1 MILTLAI
8 AVQYIVRLIR
18 YVFDMDLRHLRYF
31 TTLAQERNFTR
42 AAARLNVSQPPL
54 SQQIKALESELG
66 TLLFLRTSRRVD
78 LTAAG
83 QVFLTHASAILER
96 VEQASAQTRAVGSGH
111 AGHLDIGSSSS
122 LLLGPLPQLV
132 AGYRR
137 AFPGVSVA
145 LHEMTPAAQLTA
157 LRDRRLDISFSRTP
171 VADLHLSA
179 ELAWEDPV
187 VAALPRGHRLVAR
200 RKLALKDLA
209 SEEFVLLRLDS
220 SAFAAYINQCCVD
233 AGFMPRAS
241 QYVVET
247 QAMPSLVAAGLGVA
261 LVPASLAS
269 VHRRGVEY
277 RTLAGAVP
285 RADVHALSRR
295 DDPSATV
302 RGFLEKAREILAA
315 RK

>member
-1 MILTLAI
+1 
-8 AVQYIVRLIR
+8 
-18 YVFDMDLRHLRYF
+18 MDLRHLRYF
-31 TTLAQERNFTR
+31 TTLAQELNFTR
-42 AAARLNVSQPPL
+42 AAQRLNVSQPPL
-54 SQQIKALESELG
+54 SQQIKALEVELG
-66 TLLFLRTSRRVD
+66 TLLFLRTSRRVE

-83 QVFLTHASAILER
+83 HVFLAHASAILER
-96 VEQASAQTRAVGSGH
+96 VDQACAQARAVGGGH
-111 AGHLDIGSSSS
+111 VGHLDIGSSTS

-137 AFPGVSVA
+137 AFPGVNVA

-171 VADLHLSA
+171 VLDEHLSA

-187 VAALPRGHRLVAR
+187 VAALPRAHRLAAR

-209 SEEFVLLRLDS
+209 NEEFVLLRLDS
-220 SAFAAYINQCCVD
+220 SAFAVYLNQCCVD
-233 AGFMPRAS
+233 AGFLPRAS
-241 QYVVET
+241 QYVVES

-261 LVPASLAS
+261 LVPASLAR
-269 VHRRGVEY
+269 VHRQGVEY
-277 RTLAGAVP
+277 RVLAGTAP
-285 RADVHALSRR
+285 RADVYALSRR

>member
-1 MILTLAI
+1 
-8 AVQYIVRLIR
+8 
-18 YVFDMDLRHLRYF
+18 MDLRHLRYF
-31 TTLAQERNFTR
+31 TTLARERNFTR
-42 AAARLNVSQPPL
+42 AAEHLNVSQPPL
-54 SQQIKALESELG
+54 SQQIKALEIELG
-66 TLLFLRTSRRVD
+66 TLLFVRTSRRVD

-83 QVFLTHASAILER
+83 QVFLTHATAILDR
-96 VEQASAQTRAVGSGH
+96 VEQACAQTRAVGGGH
-111 AGHLDIGSSSS
+111 AGQLDIGSSGS

-137 AFPGVSVA
+137 AFPGVSVM
-145 LHEMTPAAQLTA
+145 LHEMTPATQLTA

-171 VADLHLSA
+171 VVDEHLSA

-209 SEEFVLLRLDS
+209 SEEFVMLRLDS
-220 SAFAAYINQCCVD
+220 SAFAAYLNQCCVD
-233 AGFMPRAS
+233 AGFMPHAS
-241 QYVVET
+241 QHVVES
-247 QAMPSLVAAGLGVA
+247 QSIPSLVAAGLGVA

-277 RTLAGAVP
+277 RALAGTAP
-285 RADVHALSRR
+285 CADVYALSRR

>member
-1 MILTLAI
+1 
-8 AVQYIVRLIR
+8 
-18 YVFDMDLRHLRYF
+18 MDLRHLRYF
-31 TTLAQERNFTR
+31 ATLAQERNFTR

-54 SQQIKALESELG
+54 SQQIKALEGELG

-78 LTAAG
+78 LTPAG
-83 QVFLTHASAILER
+83 QVFLTHATAILER
-96 VEQASAQTRAVGSGH
+96 VDQACAQTRAVGGGH

-122 LLLGPLPQLV
+122 LLIGPLPQIV

-157 LRDRRLDISFSRTP
+157 LHDRRLDISFSRTP
-171 VADLHLSA
+171 LADGALSA

-209 SEEFVLLRLDS
+209 NEEFVLLRLES
-220 SAFAAYINQCCVD
+220 SAFAAHLSQCCVD

-241 QYVVET
+241 QYVVES

-261 LVPASLAS
+261 LVPASLAT

-277 RTLAGAVP
+277 RALAGGVP
-285 RADVHALSRR
+285 RADVYAVSRR
-295 DDPSATV
+295 DDASATV
-302 RGFLEKAREILAA
+302 RGFLDKAREILAT
-315 RK
+315 RR

>member
-1 MILTLAI
+1 
-8 AVQYIVRLIR
+8 
-18 YVFDMDLRHLRYF
+18 MDLRHLRYF
-31 TTLAQERNFTR
+31 ATLAQERNFTR
-42 AAARLNVSQPPL
+42 AAQRLNVSQPPL
-54 SQQIKALESELG
+54 SQQIKALEIELG
-66 TLLFLRTSRRVD
+66 TLLFVRTSRRVE
-78 LTAAG
+78 LTPAG
-83 QVFLTHASAILER
+83 QVFLTHATAILER
-96 VEQASAQTRAVGSGH
+96 VEQACLQARAVGGGRV
-111 AGHLDIGSSSS
+111 GHLDVGSSSS

-137 AFPGVSVA
+137 AFPGVNVA

-171 VADLHLSA
+171 VLDEHLAA

-220 SAFAAYINQCCVD
+220 SAFAAYLNQCCVD

-241 QYVVET
+241 QYVVES

-277 RTLAGAVP
+277 RALAGVAP
-285 RADVHALSRR
+285 RADVYALSRR

-302 RGFLEKAREILAA
+302 RGFLDKAREILSM
-315 RK
+315 RR

>member
-1 MILTLAI
+1 M
-8 AVQYIVRLIR
+8 AVQYIVRLIQ

-31 TTLAQERNFTR
+31 ATLAQERNFTR

-66 TLLFLRTSRRVD
+66 TLLFVRTSRRVD

-83 QVFLTHASAILER
+83 QVFLAHATAILER
-96 VEQASAQTRAVGSGH
+96 VEQACAQARAVGSGH
-111 AGHLDIGSSSS
+111 AGHLDIGCSSS

-137 AFPGVSVA
+137 AFPGVGVA

-171 VADLHLSA
+171 IVDAQLSA

-187 VAALPRGHRLVAR
+187 VAAIPRGHRLVAR

-209 SEEFVLLRLDS
+209 SEPFVLLRLDS
-220 SAFAAYINQCCVD
+220 SAFAAYLNQCCVD
-233 AGFMPRAS
+233 AGFMPKAS

-277 RTLAGAVP
+277 RALAGAAP
-285 RADVHALSRR
+285 RADVYTLSRR

-302 RGFLEKAREILAA
+302 RGFLEKSREILAA
-315 RK
+315 RR